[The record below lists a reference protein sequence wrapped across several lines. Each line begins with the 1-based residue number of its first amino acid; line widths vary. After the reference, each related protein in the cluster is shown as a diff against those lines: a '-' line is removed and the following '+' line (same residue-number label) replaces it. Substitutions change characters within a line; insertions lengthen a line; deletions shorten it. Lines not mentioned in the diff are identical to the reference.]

1 MKEHMKYL
9 NDIRCIAIVCI
20 LSVLV
25 FLSGCARIESQNENE
40 QQNIVIQEL
49 EEDLSDA
56 VNDEEQNIAD
66 ETDGLYDFEVEQK
79 EFVFLI
85 DEEKYSIPYI
95 QVQKCPDEALQWRIN
110 HTLLEEACWIFD
122 CAELGDVLYGIYEYD
137 NPTIEIAELYRYDKY
152 LSVVYKSKAVNIMSP
167 SRVVYAIVVD
177 MSTGERVLLSDI
189 IKNESAFKEKL
200 LHYFDGVSNEI
211 GLFISENKAEAIVK
225 YGGMTEAEIIIY
237 NQTFGGKRPEYNNG
251 EVGGID
257 YLFEASSFYITE
269 YGLVVLPGAT
279 CFEPLYYDWNEIGDV
294 ITIADIDEEKSDSL
308 KETEKTTEQYTEEL
322 LYGIWRIEEVA
333 LRSEGYDNIS
343 LEETASEYEEFIG
356 CELEYS
362 KEYFRFNNQKYNNPK
377 YVTDSVTFKEY
388 NINRG
393 FEMPGLYG
401 LVTDREIELFG
412 NPNVGCLSNVKLP
425 SYDIMLEKDG
435 SYNKWNVI
443 PGINVCM
450 LNEETILIKYIN
462 ITSIDMIACRVNEGQ

>member
-1 MKEHMKYL
+1 MKW
-9 NDIRCIAIVCI
+9 IVYVVLGVFCLCGCSVGQEEENIFEEKMSPQFIQGIIWGMDEIPIESVDSYTPI
-20 LSVLV
+20 LKELYDYEVEKRTFAFSAE
-25 FLSGCARIESQNENE
+25 GNEYYIPYARI
-40 QQNIVIQEL
+40 
-49 EEDLSDA
+49 
-56 VNDEEQNIAD
+56 
-66 ETDGLYDFEVEQK
+66 TG
-79 EFVFLI
+79 
-85 DEEKYSIPYI
+85 
-95 QVQKCPDEALQWRIN
+95 CPDETLQWRIN

-122 CAELGDVLYGIYEYD
+122 CAELGDALYGIYEYD
-137 NPTIEIAELYRYDKY
+137 NPTIEIAGLYRYDKY
-152 LSVVYKSKAVNIMSP
+152 LSVVYKSKALNIMSP
-167 SRVVYAIVVD
+167 TRVVYAIVVD

-189 IKNESAFKEKL
+189 IKNEAAFKEKL

-211 GLFISENKAEAIVK
+211 GLFISKDKAEAIGK
-225 YGGMTEAEIIIY
+225 YGGMTEAETVIY
-237 NQTFGGKRPEYNNG
+237 NKTQYDSENG
-251 EVGGID
+251 EIGSVS
-257 YLFEASSFYITE
+257 YLFDSASFYISE

-294 ITIADIDEEKSDSL
+294 IKIADIDEEKFESL

-322 LYGIWRIEEVA
+322 LYGLWRIEEVV
-333 LRSEGYDNIS
+333 LRSEGYDDIS

-362 KEYFRFNNQKYNNPK
+362 KEYFRFNNQIYNNPK

-425 SYDIMLEKDG
+425 SYDIMLEKDS

-450 LNEETILIKYIN
+450 LNEDIILIKYIN
-462 ITSIDMIACRVNEGQ
+462 ITSIDMIAYRVNEEQ